1 MYRDRQPK
9 IVVIGAASSSF
20 SGLLADLVG
29 AESLDGAELALV
41 DIDAEGLEIMTRLGQ
56 RMAERWGR
64 RTVVTGTLDRQEALP
79 GADFVLTT
87 IAVGGVKTWRQ
98 DEEIPA
104 KHGFY
109 GHSVDTVGPG
119 GLFRGLR
126 LIPPMI
132 DICRDIERI
141 CPDAWVINY
150 SNPMAGIC
158 RAVRKATGVKIVGL
172 CTAGF
177 LPKQVARYLKIE
189 PERVEV
195 ISAGVNHCVW
205 AMKILVDGADV
216 TEKFNQKMRKEQAD
230 GWVRSSVELLDIFG
244 CWPMPGANHVA
255 EFFPYFYGP
264 DDDGRDDGRYP
275 YREGHD
281 FDEQLEKELR
291 LRETLKSQSEGK
303 QPLGHEPA
311 ETAGEAVRMLLSVW
325 NNGRTLHYANVE
337 NEGLVSNL
345 PSRAIVEIPAIAD
358 STGIRG
364 LHVGPLPEGVVGL
377 VQARCAYYELLA
389 DAALRRS
396 RKLALRCLMADP
408 LTTSIPRAR
417 ACIDEMFAAQAE
429 FLPGYAEPK
438 GAAFGEEEPDQSDF
452 RPRAFGAC

>member
-1 MYRDRQPK
+1 MDRGRRPR

-29 AESLDGAELALV
+29 AKELDGAELALV
-41 DIDAEGLEIMTRLGQ
+41 DLDAEGLEIMSRLGQ
-56 RMAERWGR
+56 RMADQWGKKT
-64 RTVVTGTLDRQEALP
+64 TVAGTLDRREALA

-104 KHGFY
+104 KHDYY

-132 DICRDIERI
+132 DICRDIEDR
-141 CPDAWVINY
+141 CPHAWVINY

-158 RAVRKATGVKIVGL
+158 RAVRKATSVKIVGL

-177 LPKQVARYLKIE
+177 LPRQIARYLDIE

-195 ISAGVNHCVW
+195 ISAGVNHWVW
-205 AMKILVDGADV
+205 VLRILVDGADF
-216 TEKFNQKMRKEQAD
+216 TMQFNEKMRKEQGD
-230 GWVRSSVELLDIFG
+230 GYPRSSVELMEIFG
-244 CWPMPGANHVA
+244 CWPLPGPNHVA

-264 DDDGRDDGRYP
+264 DNDGRSDARYP
-275 YREGHD
+275 YRKGHD
-281 FDEQLEKELR
+281 FDERLEMETRQRKKLR
-291 LRETLKSQSEGK
+291 AQSEGK
-303 QPLGHEPA
+303 EPLGHEP
-311 ETAGEAVRMLLSVW
+311 EESAGEAVRMLLSMW
-325 NNGRTLHYANVE
+325 CNRRTLHYANVQ
-337 NEGLVSNL
+337 NDGLVTNL
-345 PSRAIVEIPAIAD
+345 PDHAIVEIPAIAD
-358 STGIRG
+358 ASGIRG
-364 LHVGPLPEGVVGL
+364 LHVGALPDSVVGL

-389 DAALRRS
+389 DAALQKSKRI
-396 RKLALRCLMADP
+396 ALQCLMVDT

-417 ACIDEMFAAQAE
+417 ACIDEMFQVQAE
-429 FLPGYAEPK
+429 FLPGYE
-438 GAAFGEEEPDQSDF
+438 
-452 RPRAFGAC
+452 